1 MFDEHYDEHDLDDDE
16 HNLDGDD
23 AYVPADWQRLHRFE
37 SVLHRTLRRN
47 MLHPRGH
54 GGFRIL
60 QHQR

>member
-1 MFDEHYDEHDLDDDE
+1 LFDEHYDEHNLDDD
-16 HNLDGDD
+16 DD